1 MKPKTRSLYG
11 FSPKLAPFAGKTVAE
26 QVSLFRSWGN
36 TVVFGGYQDPAVV
49 DAFHEAGMPVYA
61 EFGCFVG
68 QDWWTRVPA
77 SRPVTDDGRPL
88 ETDDWYHGLNPI
100 TPQVRQERLE
110 ALEKLVTEHDI
121 DGVWLDFI
129 RWPCHWEFPEPH
141 LPRTSF
147 DTDTLSLFGR
157 DTGIDLGATTD
168 AVTAARTLLGRYE
181 EEWTRWR
188 CEQITSWVA
197 EAKAL
202 LKRTRPHALL
212 GLFSVPWRLA
222 DYGGGILKVIGQ
234 DYHALGKH
242 VDIFSP
248 MVYHVMCGRTPE
260 WIAEVTEEV
269 HALSGKPVWPI
280 IQSVDRPNE
289 PLSAEAY
296 GQALDGALGS
306 PAAEGVLVFTL
317 EGALDAANLEVTK
330 QKFGS

>member
-1 MKPKTRSLYG
+1 MSAKTKSLYG
-11 FSPKLAPFAGKTVAE
+11 FSPKLAPFVGKTPAE
-26 QVSLFRSWGN
+26 QVALLQSWGN
-36 TVVFGGYQDPAVV
+36 TVVFGGHQSPAFV
-49 DAFHEAGMPVYA
+49 EAVHQAGLKVYA
-61 EFGCFVG
+61 EYGCFVG
-68 QDWWTRVPA
+68 KNWWTKVPA
-77 SRPVTDDGRPL
+77 SRPVTDEGKPL
-88 ETDDWYHGLNPI
+88 ETDDWYHGLNPT

-110 ALEKLVTEHDI
+110 ALEKLITDHDI

-147 DTDTLSLFGR
+147 DPDTLSLFSR
-157 DTGIDLGATTD
+157 DTGIELGATD

-197 EAKAL
+197 EAKTL
-202 LKRTRPHALL
+202 LKRTRPRAIL
-212 GLFSVPWRLA
+212 GMFGVPWRLA
-222 DYGGGILKVIGQ
+222 DHKGGILKIVAQ
-234 DYHALGKH
+234 DYRALGEH
-242 VDIFSP
+242 VDVFSP
-248 MVYHVMCGRTPE
+248 MVYHVMCGRPPA
-260 WIAEVTEEV
+260 WIGEVTEEV

-296 GQALDGALGS
+296 GQALDVALGS

-317 EGALDAANLEVTK
+317 EGALDAAKLEVTK